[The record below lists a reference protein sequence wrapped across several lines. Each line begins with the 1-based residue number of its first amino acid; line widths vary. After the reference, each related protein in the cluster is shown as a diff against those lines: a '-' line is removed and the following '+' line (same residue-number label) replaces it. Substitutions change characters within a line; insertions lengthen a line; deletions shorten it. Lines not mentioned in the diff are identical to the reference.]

1 MQPSEPRRFEFNPAK
16 FEELFILLAVGQ
28 QDHPMP
34 DFTKLNKAMYLVDFA
49 AFRQEGEPFT
59 GADYLHYEEGP
70 VPAQVTGCINQLAL
84 NNDIICRHKY
94 HVLGDFRHPC
104 VPERFAK
111 TELLPRPLYQMGPPG
126 PGAPQTPH
134 AGRGHRPFQTRP
146 WLVPHLARREDPVRD
161 RRRQFPLIPGFSSRN
176 PGPKNSTGS
185 PEIPRSH
192 T

>member
-1 MQPSEPRRFEFNPAK
+1 MQASEPRRFEFNPAR

-70 VPAQVTGCINQLAL
+70 VPAQVTDCINQLAL
-84 NNDIICRHKY
+84 NNDIVCRHKY

-111 TELLPRPLYQMGPPG
+111 TELLPRPLYQMAHQVLELLKHRTPAEATDLFKRDPG
-126 PGAPQTPH
+126 WSLTLPGERIPYETAAANSH
-134 AGRGHRPFQTRP
+134 SY
-146 WLVPHLARREDPVRD
+146 
-161 RRRQFPLIPGFSSRN
+161 PGFQV
-176 PGPKNSTGS
+176 
-185 PEIPRSH
+185 EILDRKLH
-192 T
+192 G